1 MKIVL
6 LGYMG
11 SGKSTIGR
19 LLSKVIR
26 IPFIDLDDYIKEK
39 EQMSIKSIF
48 KNKGEIYFRVIENK
62 YLKEF
67 ISKNDNYILSL
78 GGGTPCY
85 ANNMEV
91 LKNENVL
98 SIYLKAN
105 ISTLVKRL
113 IKNRFKR
120 PLIAN
125 LNLETIPDFIGKHL
139 FERQFYYE
147 QSKFKIVT
155 DNKSKKEIVNEIQ
168 ELLN

>member
-11 SGKSTIGR
+11 CGKSTIGKI
-19 LLSKVIR
+19 LSKKMNL
-26 IPFIDLDDYIKEK
+26 PFVDLDDYIVEK
-39 EQMSIKSIF
+39 ENLSIKSIF
-48 KNKGEIYFRVIENK
+48 NDKGEIFFRKIENL

-67 ISKNDNYILSL
+67 LTNNDNFILSL

-125 LNLETIPDFIGKHL
+125 LALETIPDFIGKHL

-147 QSKFKIVT
+147 QAKFKIIT
-155 DNKSKKEIVNEIQ
+155 DNKSKKEIVKEIID
-168 ELLN
+168 LLN